1 VHRREL
7 GLPRLQV
14 RPRGPPRRGGPLLK
28 RRRRGE
34 ATSPVDTAR
43 LDAARAAL
51 EAFPRVR
58 LGEWPTPIEPFAGLD
73 VPHADRIWVK
83 REDRASP
90 RYGGNKVR
98 KLEYLLATGDGP
110 LVAFGGLGSHHV
122 LATAVHA
129 AALGRECYGA
139 LAEQP
144 MTDHTAAVL
153 ALNERECAGVVR
165 WRRPL
170 AALRALG
177 RLAWRAASGA
187 VGGSAPP
194 RILFPGGSSP
204 LGTLGWVGGG
214 LELADQI
221 ASSAC
226 PPPDEIYLA
235 YGSGGTAVGLAL
247 GLALAAVRSE
257 VVAVRVATRL
267 AGNESYA
274 DHLAR
279 RTFALVAGLAD
290 LGPMPALRLRIEH
303 GFAGAGY
310 GHPTAAAETAVSSAG
325 ASGVPL
331 EPTYTGKALAALL
344 AAARDDRDDRTR
356 LFLDTYSSI
365 DNLKTVRA
373 AG

>member
-1 VHRREL
+1 V
-7 GLPRLQV
+7 
-14 RPRGPPRRGGPLLK
+14 
-28 RRRRGE
+28 
-34 ATSPVDTAR
+34 SPIDTAR
-43 LDAARAAL
+43 LDSARAAL

-58 LGEWPTPIEPFAGLD
+58 LGDWPTPIEPFAGLD
-73 VPHADRIWVK
+73 APRAERIWVK

-90 RYGGNKVR
+90 LYGGNKVR

-110 LVAFGGLGSHHV
+110 LMAFGGLGSHHV
-122 LATAVHA
+122 LATALHA
-129 AALGRECYGA
+129 ATIGRECYGA

-144 MTDHTAAVL
+144 MIEHTAAVL

-170 AALRALG
+170 ATLRALG
-177 RLAWRAASGA
+177 RLASRAASGA
-187 VGGSAPP
+187 GGGSTPL

-247 GLALAAVRSE
+247 GLALAAVRCE

-267 AGNESYA
+267 TGNERYA
-274 DHLAR
+274 GHLAR
-279 RTFALVAGLAD
+279 RTFALLAGLAD
-290 LGPMPALRLRIEH
+290 LGPMPALRLRIEQR
-303 GFAGAGY
+303 FAGAGY
-310 GHPTAAAETAVSSAG
+310 GRPTAAAEAAIRRARASS
-325 ASGVPL
+325 VPL

-344 AAARDDRDDRTR
+344 AAAQDDRDGRTR

-365 DNLKTVRA
+365 DNLRTARA
-373 AG
+373 AE